1 MAANLKTRLPRC
13 AFLLKINISLTFKL
27 TNMAYIAVPI
37 PNLPGKQDIEIEVTI
52 NGLKQ
57 QLHYR
62 VELFYWEDC
71 AIPAID
77 RAECIRQM
85 LSKYDED
92 WTLYYIGAP
101 TEEFVPIT
109 FVKKGEIA
117 IQRKL
122 MRGELV

>member
-1 MAANLKTRLPRC
+1 
-13 AFLLKINISLTFKL
+13 
-27 TNMAYIAVPI
+27 MAYIAVPI

-52 NGLKQ
+52 NGQKQ

-62 VELFYWEDC
+62 VEVFYWEDC
-71 AIPAID
+71 GVPVVD

-92 WTLYYIGAP
+92 WTLYYIGSP

-122 MRGELV
+122 MRGETV

>member
-1 MAANLKTRLPRC
+1 
-13 AFLLKINISLTFKL
+13 
-27 TNMAYIAVPI
+27 MAYIAVPI
-37 PNLPGKQDIEIEVTI
+37 PPLPGKQDIEIEVTI

-71 AIPAID
+71 AVPVID

-101 TEEFVPIT
+101 TDEFVPIT

>member
-1 MAANLKTRLPRC
+1 
-13 AFLLKINISLTFKL
+13 
-27 TNMAYIAVPI
+27 MAYIAVPI
-37 PNLPGKQDIEIEVTI
+37 PPLPGKQDIEIEVTI

-71 AIPAID
+71 RFPQID

-85 LSKYDED
+85 LSQYDDD
-92 WTLYYIGAP
+92 WTLYYIGSP

-109 FVKKGEIA
+109 FVKKEDMA
-117 IQRKL
+117 LQKRL
-122 MRGELV
+122 LVGN